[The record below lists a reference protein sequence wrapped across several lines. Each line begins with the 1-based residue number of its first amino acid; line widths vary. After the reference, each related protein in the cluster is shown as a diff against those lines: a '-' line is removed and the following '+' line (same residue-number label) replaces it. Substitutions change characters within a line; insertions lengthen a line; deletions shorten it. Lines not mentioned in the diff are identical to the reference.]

1 MPNIRK
7 TFNFRDGVQVDD
19 EVLVVKGN
27 RVGLGTTSPDETLD
41 VRGNAKIIGIVTANN
56 LVISGVGTFNTIKV
70 GTGITLDATSGV
82 ISATSFRGDGSTLS
96 KLPTSQWTNA
106 NTVGAG
112 ASPIYVDGN
121 VGIFTENPVNRF
133 QVGGNPNN
141 GIGVGIN
148 SEGDIKASGI
158 ITAASF
164 NGSFTGNLTGNVT
177 GNADT
182 ATSATT
188 SATATN
194 AQNLTGTPD
203 ITVRNIKSTGIST
216 LPTLETTDLTVP
228 TLKGYSTLRS
238 IHGTTTTLVVTVA
251 AKTSAHRYNG
261 QGSANG
267 FLIDGVSAPFLTFTP
282 GRTYRFDVSDGTNAL
297 HPLRFYYDADR
308 TTAYSLSSYTVFG
321 QQGTAG
327 AYVEIV
333 VSDTTPTVL
342 HYGCLQHPL
351 MGNGIQLNSN
361 VLDTKHN
368 STVRGNFTSDTLTVN
383 TTSTFTGAIDAN
395 GNLDVDGDT
404 ELDNLNVAG
413 IATFAGISTVTS
425 DTLFTKQI
433 SATGVVTATRF
444 VGDIQGPVVG
454 NVTGNLNA
462 TSSNIGVS
470 TGVSLGIGTGT
481 ANAEIQIHKS
491 TGTPSIV
498 IGKGSAVGSNNL
510 QLRYGGTA
518 SRFSGDQSLDLI
530 NNGNGHFNY
539 FINSANSFV
548 WHKGNANELMA
559 LTDTGNLGIGIT
571 NPSHKLSV
579 VGTSKVTGAATFDS
593 TVDVGGVLTASAGVT
608 GNVTGNI
615 LGSIKSTV
623 GMSTLSDL
631 VVSNTLG
638 IGITGGGNF
647 LNISADSGKRFV
659 VTDLG
664 HVGIKTTGSSS
675 IELDVRGDIRAQHGL
690 VVGRSQ
696 HSEKSTLDFSDLVNI
711 DPDGTGNRAK
721 IAYMFPPKVDNAQR
735 NAFVKRSN
743 GQALNADEN
752 GAIVYNTDANKLQ
765 VYVHPNW
772 VNLH

>member
-19 EVLVVKGN
+19 EVLVVKGD
-27 RVGLGTTSPDETLD
+27 RVGLGTTSPDKTLD
-41 VRGNAKIIGIVTANN
+41 VRGNAQVIGIVTANN
-56 LVISGVGTFNTIKV
+56 LDISGVGTFGGIKV

-82 ISATSFRGDGSTLS
+82 ISATSFKGNGATLS
-96 KLPTSQWTNA
+96 NLPTSQWTNV
-106 NTVGAG
+106 NVVGAG

-121 VGIFTENPVNRF
+121 VGIFTDNPANRF
-133 QVGGNPNN
+133 QVGGDPNN
-141 GIGVGIN
+141 GVGVGIN
-148 SEGDIKASGI
+148 SEGDIFASGI
-158 ITAASF
+158 ITATDF
-164 NGSFTGNLTGNVT
+164 KGSLTGNVT
-177 GNADT
+177 GNLTGT
-182 ATSATT
+182 ASNATLAASATV
-188 SATATN
+188 ATN
-194 AQNLTGTPD
+194 AQGLTGTPD
-203 ITVRNIKSTGIST
+203 IIVNNIESTGIST

-238 IHGTTTTLVVTVA
+238 IHGSLTTLVVTVA
-251 AKTSAHRYNG
+251 AKTSAHRYHG
-261 QGSANG
+261 QGSNNG

-282 GRTYRFDVSDGTNAL
+282 GRTYRFDISDGSNAQ

-308 TTAYSLSSYTVFG
+308 TTQYTTGVTISGTHGTGSAYI
-321 QQGTAG
+321 
-327 AYVEIV
+327 EIV

-342 HYGCLQHPL
+342 HYGCSNHPL
-351 MGNGIQLNSN
+351 MGNGIQTNSN
-361 VLDTKHN
+361 VLDTEHN
-368 STVRGNFTSDTLTVN
+368 STVRGSMTATSFVGNITGNVTGNVTGDVTGNVN
-383 TTSTFTGAIDAN
+383 ATSGVSTFTTLDIN
-395 GNLDVDGDT
+395 GDVDIDGHA
-404 ELDNLNVAG
+404 ELDALNVA
-413 IATFAGISTVTS
+413 
-425 DTLFTKQI
+425 
-433 SATGVVTATRF
+433 GVVTATRF

-454 NVTGNLNA
+454 NVTSPVSSIGIA
-462 TSSNIGVS
+462 TG
-470 TGVSLGIGTGT
+470 TSLGIGTGT
-481 ANAEIQIHKS
+481 ANSNIQIVS
-491 TGTPSIV
+491 SSASSLT
-498 IGKGSAVGSNNL
+498 IGKGGAVGVNNL
-510 QLRYGGTA
+510 QLRYGGGA
-518 SRFSGDQSLDLI
+518 SRFSGSNALDLI
-530 NNGNGHFNY
+530 NSGDGHFNY
-539 FINSANSFV
+539 FLSGTNSFV
-548 WHKGNANELMA
+548 WHKGNSNELMA

-579 VGTSKVTGAATFDS
+579 DGTSRVSGVATFQNAVFIDGIL
-593 TVDVGGVLTASAGVT
+593 TVNDATISNLT
-608 GNVTGNI
+608 GNVT
-615 LGSIKSTV
+615 GSIKSTV
-623 GMSTLSDL
+623 GMSTLTHLEATQSI
-631 VVSNTLG
+631 G
-638 IGITGGGNF
+638 IGITGSGNF

>member
-1 MPNIRK
+1 
-7 TFNFRDGVQVDD
+7 
-19 EVLVVKGN
+19 
-27 RVGLGTTSPDETLD
+27 
-41 VRGNAKIIGIVTANN
+41 
-56 LVISGVGTFNTIKV
+56 
-70 GTGITLDATSGV
+70 
-82 ISATSFRGDGSTLS
+82 
-96 KLPTSQWTNA
+96 
-106 NTVGAG
+106 
-112 ASPIYVDGN
+112 
-121 VGIFTENPVNRF
+121 
-133 QVGGNPNN
+133 
-141 GIGVGIN
+141 
-148 SEGDIKASGI
+148 
-158 ITAASF
+158 
-164 NGSFTGNLTGNVT
+164 
-177 GNADT
+177 
-182 ATSATT
+182 
-188 SATATN
+188 
-194 AQNLTGTPD
+194 
-203 ITVRNIKSTGIST
+203 
-216 LPTLETTDLTVP
+216 
-228 TLKGYSTLRS
+228 
-238 IHGTTTTLVVTVA
+238 VA

-690 VVGRSQ
+690 VVGRSS

-721 IAYMFPPKVDNAQR
+721 IAYMFPPKVDNAQQ

-743 GQALNADEN
+743 GQALDADEN
-752 GAIVYNTDANKLQ
+752 GAIVYNTDQNKLQ